1 MFKQFAC
8 GLLVIGAGCA
18 SPDGMTEPTPVP
30 NSASAETADYAA
42 PATVVTP
49 VASVTAPPPA
59 TPGGTWT
66 KLAVPPFSQAGFQLL
81 LTDGTVI
88 VSEVSTNRWWRLTP
102 DINGSYLTGTWS
114 QIAAMPTGYAPLYFG
129 AGVLPDGRV
138 MVEGGEYLS
147 NSAVWTTKGAV
158 YNPVTNTWASV
169 TPPTGWSTIGDASA
183 TILADGTYMQSDCCT
198 TKAALLNPTTMTW
211 TATATGKQ
219 GSSNDEE
226 SWTRLW
232 DGTILTVDCNNT
244 VNLQASEI
252 YTPSTGKWTL
262 GPNTANKT
270 CDINPDG
277 SGSHENGP
285 AILRYDGNVIAIG
298 GTGHNDIYNQTTK
311 TWSAAP
317 DSPIVGGQQLDSAD
331 GPGVLLPNG
340 NVLLAMSPGIFGT
353 GTHMI
358 EWTGTAFTE
367 VAATPRAASNSSYHQ
382 NFMLLPT
389 GEVLLTDFSN
399 DIEMYRP
406 TVKTPVA
413 AAVPAI
419 NSISSFTLTRGGT
432 FSLTA
437 QRMNG
442 LSEAVAYG
450 DDAQPATNYPIVR
463 ITTTS
468 TTPNHVF
475 YARTFNHSTRA
486 IGPSVVGTTS
496 FTVPAGT
503 NTGAA
508 KIEVIANGIPSPAVS
523 VTIM

>member
-1 MFKQFAC
+1 MIKRFAC
-8 GLLVIGAGCA
+8 GLLVLGAGCA
-18 SPDGMTEPTPVP
+18 GLEGPGEPT
-30 NSASAETADYAA
+30 AA
-42 PATVVTP
+42 PTETSP
-49 VASVTAPPPA
+49 ENGSYVAPDPAVAAALPPPA

-66 KLAVPPFSQAGFQLL
+66 KLANTPIPAAGFQLL

-88 VSEVSTNRWWRLTP
+88 ISEVSTNRWWRLTP
-102 DINGSYLTGTWS
+102 DIQGNYLTGTWS
-114 QIAAMPTGYAPLYFG
+114 QIASMPAGYAPLYFG

-138 MVEGGEYLS
+138 MVEGGEYIS
-147 NSAVWTTKGAV
+147 NTAVWSTLGAV
-158 YNPVTNTWASV
+158 YNPVTNSWKSV
-169 TPPTGWSTIGDASA
+169 TPPPGWSSIGDASA

-198 TKAALLNPTTMTW
+198 TRSALLNPTTMAW
-211 TATATGKQ
+211 TATGTGKQ
-219 GSSNDEE
+219 GSRNDEE

-244 VNLQASEI
+244 VNLLASEI
-252 YTPSTGKWTL
+252 YNPATGNWTL

-285 AILRYDGNVIAIG
+285 AILRYDGTVIAIG

-317 DSPIVGGQQLDSAD
+317 DSPVVGGSLLDSAD

-340 NVLLAMSPGIFGT
+340 NVLVAMSPGVFQT

-358 EWTGTAFTE
+358 EWNGTSFTE
-367 VAATPRAASNSSYHQ
+367 VAAPPHASVNSSYHQ

-389 GEVLLTDFSN
+389 GEVLLTDFSS

-406 TVKTPVA
+406 TVRTPVA
-413 AAVPAI
+413 AAVPVI
-419 NSISSFTLTRGGT
+419 NSITSFTLTRGGT
-432 FSLTA
+432 FSLTG
-437 QRMNG
+437 QRING

-468 TTPNHVF
+468 TTPNRVF

-486 IGPSVVGTTS
+486 IGPSVTGMTS
-496 FTVPAGT
+496 FTVPTGT
-503 NTGAA
+503 TTGAA
-508 KIEVIANGIPSPAVS
+508 KLELIANGIPSPAIN